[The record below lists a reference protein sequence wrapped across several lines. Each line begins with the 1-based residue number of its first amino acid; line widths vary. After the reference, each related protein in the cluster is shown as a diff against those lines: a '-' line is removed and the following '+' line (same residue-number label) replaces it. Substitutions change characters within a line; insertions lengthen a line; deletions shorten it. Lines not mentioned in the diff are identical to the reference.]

1 MEEKKEQE
9 TLLFTPEPHTRC
21 GAAGERDSGEINCYC
36 MNLRRASNL
45 LTQYYDRAMMPAGVT
60 ANQYFLLHVIGFLK
74 ECNKS
79 ELARHTRLERT
90 TVIRNLE
97 ILLKKRLIEQAP
109 GPTRRNGLIRLTDH
123 GRETEEKGTD
133 LWKRAQREM
142 EALLGRE
149 KLAVLQE
156 LPAELEQMTRHE

>member
-1 MEEKKEQE
+1 MEEKKE
-9 TLLFTPEPHTRC
+9 RMM
-21 GAAGERDSGEINCYC
+21 NCYC
-36 MNLRRASNL
+36 TNLRRASSL
-45 LTQYYDRAMMPAGVT
+45 LTKYYDRTMEPAGVT

-79 ELARHTRLERT
+79 ELARHTGLERT
-90 TVIRNLE
+90 TVIRNLD

-109 GPTRRNGLIRLTDH
+109 GPTRRNSLIRLTDH
-123 GRETEEKGTD
+123 GKQTDEKGMN
-133 LWKRAQREM
+133 LWKRAQRDM

-156 LPAELEQMTRHE
+156 LLAELWRLQKGLDPPGHK